1 MIRDL
6 YPLRPLTQSQ
16 SLVSARN
23 PPVTQNFIKSNLSAG
38 AGTRSD
44 HDEFRPWE
52 ENLNQSSTALFA
64 PTPTSGESTTPPTL
78 YLFTQLFIPLSSF
91 ANNYIATALR

>member
-1 MIRDL
+1 MC
-6 YPLRPLTQSQ
+6 SQ
-16 SLVSARN
+16 S
-23 PPVTQNFIKSNLSAG
+23 PVTQNFIKSNLSAG

-52 ENLNQSSTALFA
+52 ENLNQSSTALSA

-78 YLFTQLFIPLSSF
+78 YLFTQLFIPLSSL